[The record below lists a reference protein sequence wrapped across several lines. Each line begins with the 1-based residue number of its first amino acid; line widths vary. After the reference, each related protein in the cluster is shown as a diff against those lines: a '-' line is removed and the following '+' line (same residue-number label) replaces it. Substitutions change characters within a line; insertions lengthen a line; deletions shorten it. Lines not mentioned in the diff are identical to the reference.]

1 MRMKY
6 RNIVIVFMLI
16 TLNILN
22 SQTLNEIKEMQELYD
37 QYKKRQIPGFTP
49 SLEIDKID
57 KAIDGAPIEYD
68 LLISKPSIDSLK
80 KQVKYFGYDFFT
92 RRDSIPFWPNI
103 SSPENYILGP
113 GDNVEISLWGRAQA
127 NESYTINRDGNI
139 YNNSIGIIHLSGKTL
154 KEARFFLR
162 NKFAQKISS
171 LQGQNPTS
179 FINVTLGELKS
190 INVHFIGNVKL
201 PGVHLVHPMS
211 TITTG
216 LIQAGGVDTTGS
228 LRKIQIHR
236 NGKLYK
242 EIDLYGYLLD
252 GETSENILL
261 QNDDIVNVPTR
272 LSTIT
277 IEGEVY
283 RSGKYEAQQS
293 ESLSNIIEFAG
304 GFKPS
309 ASNRMILQRIT
320 PMNKRTVYIE
330 PVKYKTITINQL
342 DKIVNQD
349 GDVLTINSIPEIINE
364 VFISGQVKNP
374 GSYVLTDSMTIKD
387 ILIRAGG
394 IEDEKYLRSVYLDQI
409 EIIRID
415 EDNDYNTVLELN
427 YKDLLS
433 TNKFDKYL
441 LQKDDHIVVHKNM
454 YYQTDNNIQIFGEV
468 VVQGTYSLKELDES
482 LFDIIQRAGG
492 FTNKAFIDGLQI
504 NRSDKRLVWDDL
516 SITLVKG
523 DTVFV
528 PEKPGVVEIQGE
540 VYNPGLV
547 HFKKGRS
554 VMSYVNSAG
563 GLTNYGSRFNM
574 SIMYP
579 NGNVKP
585 VRFLP
590 RTVTEGCIIFVH
602 KKPEKEPFDLG
613 NFLTE
618 SLSIMS
624 SVALIYVALDR
635 IK

>member
-1 MRMKY
+1 MKLKHIF
-6 RNIVIVFMLI
+6 IVLI
-16 TLNILN
+16 IIIINILN
-22 SQTLNEIKEMQELYD
+22 SQTVDEIKEMQELYD
-37 QYKKRQIPGFTP
+37 QYKKKQTP
-49 SLEIDKID
+49 ELIQSLDREKTD
-57 KAIDGAPIEYD
+57 KAIYGGPIEYD
-68 LLISKPSIDSLK
+68 LLVPKSSIDSTK
-80 KQVKYFGYDFFT
+80 KQSKYFGYDFFS

-113 GDNVEISLWGRAQA
+113 GDHVEISLWGRAQV

-139 YNNSIGIIHLSGKTL
+139 YDKSIGIVHLSGKTL

-162 NKFAQKISS
+162 NKYAQKISS
-171 LQGQNPTS
+171 LFGENPTS

-216 LIQAGGVDTTGS
+216 LLQVGGIDTTGS

-283 RSGKYEAQQS
+283 RSGIYEAQQS
-293 ESLSNIIEFAG
+293 ESLADIIKFAG
-304 GFKPS
+304 GFKPI
-309 ASNRMILQRIT
+309 ASNRMILKRIV
-320 PMNKRTVYIE
+320 PMVKRNDYIE
-330 PVKYKTITINQL
+330 PVEYKSITIDQL
-342 DKIVNQD
+342 VKIVNQD
-349 GDVLTINSIPEIINE
+349 GDVLTINPIPTVINE
-364 VFISGQVKNP
+364 VFVSGQVKNP

-394 IEDEKYLRSVYLDQI
+394 IEDKNYLKSTYLDQI
-409 EIIRID
+409 QIIRVD
-415 EDNDYNTVLELN
+415 NNNDYNIILELN

-433 TNKFDKYL
+433 TNKIDKYI
-441 LQKDDHIVVHKNM
+441 LQKDDHIVVHKNTF
-454 YYQTDNNIQIFGEV
+454 YQKGNNIHIYGEV
-468 VVQGTYSLKELDES
+468 IVPGLYSLQELNRS
-482 LFDIIQRAGG
+482 LNEVIQKAGG
-492 FTNKAFIDGLQI
+492 FSDRAFIDGIQI
-504 NRSDKRLVWDDL
+504 SRNGKRLVWDDL
-516 SITLVKG
+516 SIELVKG
-523 DTVFV
+523 DTVFI
-528 PEKPGVVEIQGE
+528 PQKPGVVEIQGE
-540 VYNPGLV
+540 VYNPGFV

-563 GLTNYGSRFNM
+563 GVTNNGSRYKM

-579 NGNVKP
+579 NGKVKP
-585 VRFLP
+585 VKLFSP
-590 RTVTEGCIIFVH
+590 AVKDGCIIFVH
-602 KKPEKEPFDLG
+602 QKREREPFNLG
-613 NFLTE
+613 RFLNTTVA
-618 SLSIMS
+618 LIS
-624 SVALIYVALDR
+624 SVALTYIALQS